1 VYDLVI
7 VGAGPAG
14 ATAAIVAT
22 RLGLRT
28 LVVDR
33 FKPPREKPCGGGL
46 TPRTWRMLERM
57 GIEYSWYGECREV
70 RVKVADINYTH
81 RGDPIRVTRRP
92 EFDKALLDQS
102 GAEFAVDRVL
112 RVEGGRAVGERGAYE
127 GAVVVGAAAP
137 TARWRDPSASR
148 RRAPRPTESPS
159 CRWPGEVWAIPA

>member
-1 VYDLVI
+1 MYDLVI

-81 RGDPIRVTRRP
+81 RGDPIKVTRRP

-127 GAVVVGAAAP
+127 L
-137 TARWRDPSASR
+137 SL
-148 RRAPRPTESPS
+148 
-159 CRWPGEVWAIPA
+159 IHI